1 MTTSYTV
8 CYTRTESGYMGQL
21 LEWPEVIS
29 EGSTIE
35 ECRLMIE
42 DAAFEMTQVYKE
54 DGIPIPQGHTL
65 FETIIVEDS
74 DYVSQPA

>member
-1 MTTSYTV
+1 
-8 CYTRTESGYMGQL
+8 MGQL

-35 ECRLMIE
+35 ECRLMVR
-42 DAAFEMTQVYKE
+42 DAAFEMAQVYKE

-65 FETIIVEDS
+65 FETITIRDS
-74 DYVSQPA
+74 DHVSQPA